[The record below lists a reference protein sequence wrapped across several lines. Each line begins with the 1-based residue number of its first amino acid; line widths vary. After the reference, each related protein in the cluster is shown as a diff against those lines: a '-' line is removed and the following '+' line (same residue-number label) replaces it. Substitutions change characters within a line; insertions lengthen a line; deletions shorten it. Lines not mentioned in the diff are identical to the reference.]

1 MVEVTVFVETEVNPA
16 EDEDKVQA
24 AVNNV
29 VGNASITVKASQIG
43 STLTAEA
50 KGLDSLVKLR
60 NMLRNDRIRDASR
73 RILFKSIR
81 GNKISFFLNKQVAFA
96 GHISFSEETAES
108 PLGPIH
114 FVIETDDPDQLVEWI
129 AEKTGKQEDKSW
141 RKEH

>member
-1 MVEVTVFVETEVNPA
+1 VETEVNPT

-50 KGLDSLVKLR
+50 KGLDSLAKLR

-96 GHISFSEETAES
+96 GHISFSEATAES
-108 PLGPIH
+108 PLGPIR
-114 FVIETDDPDQLVEWI
+114 FIIETDDPEQLVEWI
-129 AEKTGKQEDKSW
+129 AEKTGK
-141 RKEH
+141 